1 MTWTVHTCLITLAIL
16 CVWQAEVAETCR
28 CIWRHPQEQF
38 CSADMVMK
46 AKVLGG
52 LKVGITSHGNFSIKG
67 YHIKQLKS
75 FKRNCIEINTI
86 YTNPSSAS
94 CGITLKYNTEY
105 LLSGSLRDGKMHV
118 SSCDFVR
125 QWDTLTDSQREG
137 VVSNYEQGCGCK
149 ITHCYSSPCAA
160 SSSAECL
167 WGDEATETKLFGKR
181 TTGYTCT
188 MKSDKS
194 CAWCKNG
201 GKNCIDLKDA

>member
-28 CIWRHPQEQF
+28 CALRHPQEQF
-38 CSADMVMK
+38 CSADIVMK

-52 LKVGITSHGNFSIKG
+52 LKVGITSHGNSSIKG

-75 FKRNCIEINTI
+75 FRGNCIEINTI
-86 YTNPSSAS
+86 YTHPSSAS
-94 CGITLKYNTEY
+94 CGITLNYNTEY
-105 LLSGSLRDGKMHV
+105 LLSGSLRDGRMHV
-118 SSCDFVR
+118 SSCDFVK
-125 QWDTLTDSQREG
+125 QWDKLTDSEREG
-137 VVSNYEQGCGCK
+137 VVSNYELGCGCK
-149 ITHCYSSPCAA
+149 ITHCYSSACTA

>member
-28 CIWRHPQEQF
+28 CMRHPQEQF
-38 CSADMVMK
+38 CTADVVLK

-52 LKVGITSHGNFSIKG
+52 LKVVKTKHESLSMKG
-67 YHIKQLKS
+67 YNIKQLKS
-75 FKRNCIEINTI
+75 FKGNCITIHTI
-86 YTNPSSAS
+86 YTFTSSS
-94 CGITLKYNTEY
+94 LCGISLKYNTEY
-105 LLSGSLRDGKMHV
+105 LLSGSFLDGRLHV
-118 SSCDFVR
+118 SSCDLVR
-125 QWDTLTDSQREG
+125 EWDTLSDSQREG
-137 VVSNYEQGCGCK
+137 VVSQYEQGCGCK

-167 WGDEATETKLFGKR
+167 WGNEPTEIKLFGKR
-181 TTGYTCT
+181 TIGYTCT

-201 GKNCIDLKDA
+201 GKNCIDA